1 MRNRLRQRFRGGE
14 QLSDRPDYD
23 LVGVIRIPELQQSP
37 GRAIGKRVIFA
48 TVALFLTSVIVY
60 LDRDGYRDVQENPLS
75 FLDAMY

>member
-1 MRNRLRQRFRGGE
+1 MRSRLRQRFRGGE

-48 TVALFLTSVIVY
+48 TVALF
-60 LDRDGYRDVQENPLS
+60 RLS
-75 FLDAMY
+75 